1 MISHLCGKG
10 FLGHVFLYRMHSRW
24 SILVDHYTTSFR
36 MGLVEFLAAGY
47 FTVGSRVRGSE
58 GEASDADE

>member
-1 MISHLCGKG
+1 
-10 FLGHVFLYRMHSRW
+10 
-24 SILVDHYTTSFR
+24 

-47 FTVGSRVRGSE
+47 FTVGSSVRGSE